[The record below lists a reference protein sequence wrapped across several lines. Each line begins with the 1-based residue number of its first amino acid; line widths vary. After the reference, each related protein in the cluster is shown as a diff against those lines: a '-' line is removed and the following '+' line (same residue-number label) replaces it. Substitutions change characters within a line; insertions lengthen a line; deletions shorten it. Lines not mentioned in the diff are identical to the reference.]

1 MYVIIFSS
9 CLQILLR
16 SDKRESQWV
25 SIGTKKN
32 HLLGHGLGASQSN
45 CHQYQNLEWWK
56 VAFNRRTNARILVVK
71 FHYYYFYAAFMVFQ
85 AGAIAEIHELG
96 LGSSLQQQT
105 AGRLGCAAIRNLLS
119 VTQHNRGRL
128 TQFFFTLLQVARI
141 SVSNSRLLYFIVQR
155 GKSLFVNLSND
166 TCVDKIFLGVE
177 CHPYGQS
184 SFSFLNNR
192 CSLNWKLD

>member
-1 MYVIIFSS
+1 
-9 CLQILLR
+9 
-16 SDKRESQWV
+16 
-25 SIGTKKN
+25 
-32 HLLGHGLGASQSN
+32 
-45 CHQYQNLEWWK
+45 
-56 VAFNRRTNARILVVK
+56 
-71 FHYYYFYAAFMVFQ
+71 MVFQ

-166 TCVDKIFLGVE
+166 TCVDKIFLELNPVLKVKVHFHFSIFGV
-177 CHPYGQS
+177 P
-184 SFSFLNNR
+184 
-192 CSLNWKLD
+192 KLGVGTNASHISKKQGMWDQQIKLC